1 MQGGITHLYFIR
13 DIFDDLIQRLVDFS
27 SEENMFVLQPCRD
40 NTLYL
45 LRLVDEMIISE
56 LDNKLPVYV
65 LLDILHAILKQ
76 QMQE

>member
-1 MQGGITHLYFIR
+1 MQGGIPHQYLVR

-27 SEENMFVLQPCRD
+27 SEENIFVLQPCRD

-56 LDNKLPVYV
+56 LDDKLPVYASLNTMCV
-65 LLDILHAILKQ
+65 ILKQ